1 MTLCGFHQQER
12 RLLQWSK
19 LNSAELWTQEVAVVE
34 ERGGPGGCYG
44 NKIEVVDVAVKGEVF
59 WKRGR
64 MDGREQGR
72 EEGLCLQEM
81 YLAISWSYN

>member
-1 MTLCGFHQQER
+1 MVQAQQGGDLDSGSDHGGGER
-12 RLLQWSK
+12 W
-19 LNSAELWTQEVAVVE
+19 A
-34 ERGGPGGCYG
+34 GGCYG
-44 NKIEVVDVAVKGEVF
+44 NKIEVLDVAVKGEVF

-72 EEGLCLQEM
+72 EEGLYLQEM